1 MENYKIII
9 VKLARPDVSNG
20 AKMFSRLMGIPEEKC
35 LNLIQMM
42 PFVLFEV
49 ENYAIAR
56 KLRGLLA
63 PMEPLGFP
71 ILISLEA
78 GLISKVNWPKNIRV
92 NGLVVQDIIDSVP
105 EFVNL
110 MNHCPSCGL
119 ELRYQISLRIEN
131 ESVKFPLDKKSL
143 NVKNDKTSHMID
155 ADESDEVVEMEEI
168 EELTE
173 QDETSGSFPSVS
185 DEFVAQAV
193 EAEDIDPEIA
203 PDMFED
209 LYEGESV
216 DVLPKGNRK
225 KTPEMPVDEF
235 DINDTDYGLM
245 GNFEQDESFGKKGD
259 HHLAIGVIHNLN
271 DKIKASKLLSEIL
284 SIAESE
290 ALHKVK
296 KPGDIIIPNI
306 TLEEAKVYK
315 KMFEQRNLNVKITS

>member
-1 MENYKIII
+1 MENYKLII
-9 VKLARPDVSNG
+9 VKLARPDVGNG

-35 LNLIQMM
+35 HNLIQMM
-42 PFVLFEV
+42 PFILFEV
-49 ENYAIAR
+49 KNYAIAR
-56 KLRGLLA
+56 KLKGFFA

-78 GLISKVNWPKNIRV
+78 GMISRVNWPKNIRV
-92 NGLVVQDIIDSVP
+92 NGLLVDEIVDSVP

-131 ESVKFPLDKKSL
+131 ESVKLPLDKKEMVAL
-143 NVKNDKTSHMID
+143 NEDSTNQF
-155 ADESDEVVEMEEI
+155 ALDEVIEDEDMEEI

-173 QDETSGSFPSVS
+173 LDETSGTFPSVS
-185 DEFVAQAV
+185 EEFVAQAV
-193 EAEDIDPEIA
+193 EAEDIDPELAADI
-203 PDMFED
+203 FED

-216 DVLPKGNRK
+216 AILPKEKRSK
-225 KTPEMPVDEF
+225 PKEKYMDEF
-235 DINDTDYGLM
+235 DLND
-245 GNFEQDESFGKKGD
+245 GNFGLKVELNTEIVEEKKGD
-259 HHLAIGVIHNLN
+259 HHIAMGVIHNLN

-284 SIAESE
+284 GIAESE

-296 KPGDIIIPNI
+296 KVGEIIIPNV

>member
-1 MENYKIII
+1 MENYKVII
-9 VKLARPDVSNG
+9 VKLARPDITNG
-20 AKMFSRLMGIPEEKC
+20 TKMFSRLMGIPEDKC
-35 LNLIQMM
+35 HNLIQMM
-42 PFVLFEV
+42 PFILFEV
-49 ENYAIAR
+49 KNYAIAR
-56 KLRGLLA
+56 KLKGLLS

-92 NGLVVQDIIDSVP
+92 NGLVVEDIISSVP

-131 ESVKFPLDKKSL
+131 ESVKFPLDD
-143 NVKNDKTSHMID
+143 KNISMHKDDSEQLLD
-155 ADESDEVVEMEEI
+155 AEGLEEIVEMEEI

-185 DEFVAQAV
+185 EEFVAQAV
-193 EAEDIDPEIA
+193 EADDIDP
-203 PDMFED
+203 DMAADIFED

-216 DVLPKGNRK
+216 AVFPKEKRK
-225 KTPEMPVDEF
+225 GGKESQAEEF
-235 DINDTDYGLM
+235 DLNDAEFGLSVEF
-245 GNFEQDESFGKKGD
+245 GEEESLGKKGD
-259 HHLAIGVIHNLN
+259 HHIAIGVIHNLN

-284 SIAESE
+284 GIAESE

-296 KPGDIIIPNI
+296 KPGDVIIGNV